1 MTITA
6 EALQQPSQQAAEPSG
21 RDHTVRWVAL
31 SAVLISIAA
40 YWYFASKDMALGYA
54 DSISH
59 LQIASR
65 TLDSPTAG
73 FAQLGGVWL
82 PLPHLLML
90 PLIWFT
96 PFYYSGFAGSAVSM
110 ISYVIACVYVY
121 KMAFGLVRATLPA
134 LGGVAVFALNP
145 NVLYMQSTP
154 MSELLL
160 FAAMSATAYYIQ
172 QWLQTQEH
180 RKKYP
185 YLFAAAVAAFIACL
199 TRYEAWAITLVFGA
213 IVVFA
218 AWRQYGRHAVAG
230 LTLSFGFIAGAAIA
244 LWLGWNLLIF
254 GNPLNFQNGKYAKPS
269 LWVGEGERAVGDIGV
284 AAKTYWYAVVEDLGI
299 AVVVAMIAGAAA
311 LVVFRR
317 RIDSLPVLGLLTVA
331 PFFVLALFVGQRPL
345 HVTQVT
351 GDLYN
356 LRFGLLMAVPAA
368 VLFAYLLSRVPSRTW
383 VVGTAVAAAL
393 ALLPL
398 VPGGPTQI
406 VTAQEGSN
414 FGFSRIALDTSDFL
428 REHYDGGVILIESFG
443 NESILFHARIALTN
457 NVYEGS
463 YQLWDPALSNP
474 PGQQIRWIVMRRGTS
489 PDQTYQELNGSDK
502 MKNYDK
508 LFENDL
514 YSVYKVKG

>member
-6 EALQQPSQQAAEPSG
+6 ESLEQPLEGAANTTR
-21 RDHTVRWVAL
+21 RDHTVRYVAL
-31 SAVLISIAA
+31 GAALISIAA

-110 ISYVIACVYVY
+110 ASYVIACIYVY
-121 KMAFGLVRATLPA
+121 KMGFGLVRSRIPA
-134 LGGVAVFALNP
+134 LGGLAVFALNP

-160 FAAMSATAYYIQ
+160 FATITATAYYVQ

-180 RKKYP
+180 LEKYP
-185 YLFAAAVAAFIACL
+185 YLFAAAVAAFLACL
-199 TRYEAWAITLVFGA
+199 TRYEAWAITLVFGV

-218 AWRQYGRHAVAG
+218 AWRQYGRQAVAG
-230 LTLSFGFIAGAAIA
+230 LTLSFGFIAGAAII

-254 GNPLNFQNGKYAKPS
+254 GNALNFQNGKYAKPS
-269 LWVGEGERAVGDIGV
+269 LWVGEGEQAVGNLGI

-299 AVVVAMIAGAAA
+299 VVMIAMIAGAVAIA
-311 LVVFRR
+311 LFRR
-317 RIDSLPVLGLLTVA
+317 RIDSLPVLGLLAVA
-331 PFFVLALFVGQRPL
+331 PFFVMALFVGQRPL

-356 LRFGLLMAVPAA
+356 LRFGLLMSVPAA
-368 VLFAYLLSRVPSRTW
+368 VLVAYLLSQLPARTW
-383 VVGTAVAAAL
+383 VVGTTVAAAC

-398 VPGGPTQI
+398 LPGGPTQI
-406 VTAQEGSN
+406 VTAREGSA
-414 FGFSRIALDTSDFL
+414 FGFSRVALDTSEFL

-443 NESILFHARIALTN
+443 NESILFHAGIALTN

-463 YQLWDPALSNP
+463 YRLWDPALSNP
-474 PGQQIRWIVMRRGTS
+474 PGQEIKWIVMRGGKT
-489 PDQTYQELNGSDK
+489 PDQTYVELNGSSK
-502 MKNYDK
+502 IGNYERV
-508 LFENDL
+508 FQNDL
-514 YSVYKVKG
+514 YSAYEIKG